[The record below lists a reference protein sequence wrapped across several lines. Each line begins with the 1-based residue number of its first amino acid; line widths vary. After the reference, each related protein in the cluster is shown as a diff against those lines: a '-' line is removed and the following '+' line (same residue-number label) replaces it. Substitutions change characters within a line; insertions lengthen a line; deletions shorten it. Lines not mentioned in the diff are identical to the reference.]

1 MFTLAHWEDIEN
13 NVRINLDFIYGLTKP
28 ASQWFAEPE
37 KAYDDEY
44 VMAQDDDREVLKDP
58 GTTIL
63 SFPSGSLLS
72 ISIEPLSQG
81 LKDQK
86 GRVQLGFRL
95 FRDDDVAYDYSIKRS
110 NEFLK
115 LLLIGDEKLNIT
127 KHLPLNELYSII
139 EIEVASSLLQLN
151 SGAKDFKTLMA
162 LTDIAIRDAMYH
174 QEPKS
179 AEDIENAYKRILGKE
194 KRKEYACIFGDGYDC
209 LGDGCC
215 YLALSRKFSSM
226 CAFLEIDRGIVPSRE
241 GIIKPYLDWNDIT
254 EKTLMKNSGIT
265 FKRIFSLKKDDSLEL
280 EF

>member
-1 MFTLAHWEDIEN
+1 MFTLAYWNDPEN
-13 NVRINLDFIYGLTKP
+13 NVRINLDFIYDLTKP

-37 KAYDDEY
+37 KAYGDEY

-58 GTTIL
+58 GTTML
-63 SFPSGSLLS
+63 SFPRGSLLS
-72 ISIEPLSQG
+72 ISVEPLGPS
-81 LKDQK
+81 LDDRK
-86 GRVQLGFRL
+86 GRVQLGFSL
-95 FRDDDVAYDYSIKRS
+95 FRDDDEGYDYSIKRS

-115 LLLIGDEKLNIT
+115 LLLTGNEKLNIT

-139 EIEVASSLLQLN
+139 EIDVASSLLELN

-209 LGDGCC
+209 LGDGCG

-226 CAFLEIDRGIVPSRE
+226 CASLEIDRGIVPSRE

-254 EKTLMKNSGIT
+254 EKTLIKNSGVT